1 MRYFSKYPVPILLL
15 SVTWEFR
22 LLDDAIVIHSSSF
35 SQKKKKKLG
44 HQIVN
49 TEMFSVIVHVL
60 SHCLWRNCLCT
71 SDGRTLE
78 LDFFLVSSVDYK
90 LYYFSLFLL
99 ISDAVATWLKIMHFS
114 HCRLTISCLTLC
126 LLNAKAAVMLI
137 SCPLIMTCQR
147 K

>member
-49 TEMFSVIVHVL
+49 TEMFSVIVHVM
-60 SHCLWRNCLCT
+60 SHCL
-71 SDGRTLE
+71 
-78 LDFFLVSSVDYK
+78 
-90 LYYFSLFLL
+90 
-99 ISDAVATWLKIMHFS
+99 
-114 HCRLTISCLTLC
+114 
-126 LLNAKAAVMLI
+126 
-137 SCPLIMTCQR
+137 
-147 K
+147 